1 MVNKIVNKKLLKRA
15 NSLEKG
21 LNIQE
26 KYNRI
31 DCLEIAC
38 ALSVLDNKNLQS
50 TVCTFFGDIN
60 AVCNSNDIKD
70 CHRIKGDITIIIFS
84 SRRKSSEVLNKKK
97 KLKNLDIRNYALNDG
112 SNMYVFSPKPLL
124 LLLQIMG
131 KMHTINVI
139 LPFKES
145 EHDKLIIITHDK
157 EFW

>member
-1 MVNKIVNKKLLKRA
+1 MK
-15 NSLEKG
+15 S

-31 DCLEIAC
+31 VCLEIVC
-38 ALSVLDNKNLQS
+38 ALSSLDDKNLQS
-50 TVCTFFGDIN
+50 TVSTFFGDIN
-60 AVCNSNDIKD
+60 AVCDSNDIKD

-124 LLLQIMG
+124 QIMG

-145 EHDKLIIITHDK
+145 EHDKLIIITLGKD
-157 EFW
+157 FWQVSEQR

>member
-1 MVNKIVNKKLLKRA
+1 MK
-15 NSLEKG
+15 S

-31 DCLEIAC
+31 VCLEIVC
-38 ALSVLDNKNLQS
+38 ALSSLDDKNLQS

-60 AVCNSNDIKD
+60 AVCDSNDIKD

-124 LLLQIMG
+124 QIMG

-145 EHDKLIIITHDK
+145 EHDKLIIITLGKD
-157 EFW
+157 FWQVSEQR